1 MTRHEANIVHV
12 DLDAFFAAVEQ
23 RDKPSLR
30 GKPVVVGGTGSR
42 GVVATASYEARV
54 FGARSA
60 MPTQEAR
67 RRCPPGTAFLG
78 GRHGAYRVSSDVV
91 MAVLRDVSPI
101 LERVS
106 VDEAFLDL
114 IGADE
119 ELRGQDRHQ
128 LGTLVQEQIKEATG
142 GLTASVG
149 IASNKMMAKIAS
161 ELGKPA
167 GVFVVQPGTEV
178 EVLQPMSVRA
188 ISGVGPATA
197 TTLRGFGV
205 ETVAD
210 LARVSITDLV
220 SIFGASHGEA
230 LHHLAQAQDDREV
243 TPQRTAKSIS
253 NEETFASDIADPA
266 ILGSELDALCR
277 RVSQRLEQS
286 EGFARTITIKA
297 RWHDFRTVTRSGSLP
312 FATGDAGVISR
323 EARRLLR
330 SIEIA
335 GGLRL
340 LGVGVSGLTSHA
352 QEELDLLQVEDAGT
366 ARAAGLEYPDAFAVT
381 GAVTPEMLEPQKFEP
396 EVREPERSAN
406 DQSLTAP
413 TRDSSPPLWSTG
425 SDVAHDEHGMGWVWG
440 SGSGVVTV
448 RFEGPRTSTGRVRTF
463 TADDPA
469 LRSADPPDWRPHA
482 DGAC

>member
-1 MTRHEANIVHV
+1 
-12 DLDAFFAAVEQ
+12 
-23 RDKPSLR
+23 
-30 GKPVVVGGTGSR
+30 
-42 GVVATASYEARV
+42 
-54 FGARSA
+54 
-60 MPTQEAR
+60 
-67 RRCPPGTAFLG
+67 
-78 GRHGAYRVSSDVV
+78 
-91 MAVLRDVSPI
+91 
-101 LERVS
+101 
-106 VDEAFLDL
+106 
-114 IGADE
+114 
-119 ELRGQDRHQ
+119 
-128 LGTLVQEQIKEATG
+128 
-142 GLTASVG
+142 
-149 IASNKMMAKIAS
+149 MMAKIAS

-178 EVLQPMSVRA
+178 GVLQPMSVRA

-210 LARVSITDLV
+210 LARVSMTDLV
-220 SIFGASHGEA
+220 AIFGAAHGEA
-230 LHHLAQAQDDREV
+230 LHRLAQAQDDREV
-243 TPQRTAKSIS
+243 TPQRTVKSIS
-253 NEETFASDIADPA
+253 NEETFTSDIADPA

-312 FATGDAGVISR
+312 FATGDSAVISR

-352 QEELDLLQVEDAGT
+352 QEELDLLQVEEGAGT
-366 ARAAGLEYPDAFAVT
+366 RTASLEYPDAFADT
-381 GAVTPEMLEPQKFEP
+381 ETATPEKLEPDSRNAG
-396 EVREPERSAN
+396 VAG
-406 DQSLTAP
+406 LIAP
-413 TRDSSPPLWSTG
+413 TRDSSPFLWSTG
-425 SDVAHDEHGMGWVWG
+425 SDVAHDKHGPGWVWG

-448 RFEGPRTSTGRVRTF
+448 RFEGPRTTPGRVRTF
-463 TADDPA
+463 TTEDPA
-469 LRSADPPDWRPHA
+469 LRSADPPQWRPLA

>member
-1 MTRHEANIVHV
+1 MSRHEANILHV

-78 GRHGAYRVSSDVV
+78 GRHNAYRVSSDVV
-91 MAVLRDVSPI
+91 MAVLRDISPI
-101 LERVS
+101 LEQVS

-114 IGADE
+114 LGADQD
-119 ELRGQDRHQ
+119 LRSQDRQQ
-128 LGTLVQEQIKEATG
+128 LGTLVQERIAAASG

-149 IASNKMMAKIAS
+149 IASSKMMAKIAS

-167 GVFVVQPGTEV
+167 GVCVVQPGTEV

-220 SIFGASHGEA
+220 SIFGAAHGEA
-230 LHHLAQAQDDREV
+230 LHRLAQAQDDREV
-243 TPQRTAKSIS
+243 TTQRAVKSIS

-266 ILGSELDALCR
+266 ILSSELDALCR
-277 RVSQRLEQS
+277 RVSQRLEAG

-312 FATGDAGVISR
+312 FATGDAAVISR

-352 QEELDLLQVEDAGT
+352 QEELDLLHVGDGAGAT
-366 ARAAGLEYPDAFAVT
+366 GLEYPDVFADT
-381 GAVTPEMLEPQKFEP
+381 EAPTTQRLESQEL
-396 EVREPERSAN
+396 RPERRYAR
-406 DQSLTAP
+406 DAGLIAH
-413 TRDSSPPLWSTG
+413 TRESSPQLWPTG
-425 SDVAHDEHGMGWVWG
+425 SDVAHDEHGPGWVWG
-440 SGSGVVTV
+440 SGAGLVTV
-448 RFEGPRTSTGRVRTF
+448 RFEGPRTTPGRVRTF

-469 LRSADPPDWRPHA
+469 LRLADPPEWRPHA
-482 DGAC
+482 EGAC